1 VKKKI
6 NFTAMQ
12 KLMTSLFAAFLFVS
26 MSFGQTEPKSSL
38 LWEITGNDLKQP
50 SYLFGTIHII
60 CKEDFFLP
68 PIVTEKFTNAGEV
81 FLELD
86 MDDPMMVLKMMQL
99 LQLPKG
105 QTIKQLFG
113 DSAFKTFDEQ
123 YKKITGS
130 SAMMFNTFKPFM
142 LMSMLTEKS
151 LSCPSRESYEQTFIA
166 MAAKQK
172 KNIKGLETIE
182 DQVAVFDSIPDST
195 EIANLKSMVV
205 DFNKGVEEFKKL
217 VAVYKTQDVDSI
229 YRLTNQSPE
238 LMEAENELLVKRNS
252 KWIPAMKS
260 SMHQGSSFFAVGAAH
275 LGGDIGV
282 IALLRKQGYTVKPV
296 KL

>member
-1 VKKKI
+1 MK
-6 NFTAMQ
+6 
-12 KLMTSLFAAFLFVS
+12 KLMTSLLAAFLFVS

-68 PIVTEKFTNAGEV
+68 PIVTEKFTNADQV

-86 MDDPMMVLKMMQL
+86 MDDPMMILKMMQL

-113 DSAFKTFDEQ
+113 DSAFQEFDKK
-123 YKKITGS
+123 YKEIAGG

-151 LSCPSRESYEQTFIA
+151 LSCPTRESYEQTFIA

-195 EIANLKSMVV
+195 EIANLKKMVL
-205 DFNKGVEEFKKL
+205 DFEKGKEEFKKL

-229 YRLTNQSPE
+229 FGLTNQSPE

-252 KWIPAMKS
+252 KWIPVMKN
-260 SMHQGSSFFAVGAAH
+260 SMQQGPCFFAVGAAH

-282 IALLRKQGYTVKPV
+282 IALLRKQGYSVKPV
-296 KL
+296 KMN

>member
-1 VKKKI
+1 
-6 NFTAMQ
+6 
-12 KLMTSLFAAFLFVS
+12 MTSLLASFLFVS
-26 MSFGQTEPKSSL
+26 MSFGQSAPKSSL
-38 LWEITGNDLKQP
+38 LWEITGKDLKQP

-68 PIVTEKFTNAGEV
+68 PIVTEKFTNADQI

-151 LSCPSRESYEQTFIA
+151 LSCTARESYEQTFIA

-217 VAVYKTQDVDSI
+217 VAVYKTQDVDSM

-238 LMEAENELLVKRNS
+238 LMEAEEELLVKRNS
-252 KWIPAMKS
+252 KWIPIIETNMQKTS
-260 SMHQGSSFFAVGAAH
+260 CFFAVGAAH

>member
-1 VKKKI
+1 MKKLI
-6 NFTAMQ
+6 
-12 KLMTSLFAAFLFVS
+12 TSLCTVFLLVS
-26 MSFGQTEPKSSL
+26 MSFGQSTPKSSL
-38 LWEITGNDLKQP
+38 LWEITGKDLKQP

-68 PIVTEKFTNAGEV
+68 PIVTEKFTNADEI

-151 LSCPSRESYEQTFIA
+151 LSCTARESYEQTFIA

-217 VAVYKTQDVDSI
+217 VAVYKTQDVDSM

-238 LMEAENELLVKRNS
+238 LMEAEDELLVKRNS
-252 KWIPAMKS
+252 KWIPIIETNMQQTS
-260 SMHQGSSFFAVGAAH
+260 CFFAVGAAH
-275 LGGDIGV
+275 LGGDIGI